1 MTDSEQAQLA
11 SVLSVDAKYLAD
23 CVDQFRAVGEV
34 RIPVTSAEVLLAN
47 YQLAIKALGGAAGE
61 EPKAIEHPSLR
72 GVADLKVARDEAA
85 KQMTTASEMVRSVL
99 GYSTPGGSG
108 T

>member
-23 CVDQFRAVGEV
+23 CVEQFRAVGEV
-34 RIPVTSAEVLLAN
+34 RIPVTSSEVLLAN
-47 YQLAIKALGGAAGE
+47 YLLAIKALGGAVG

-72 GVADLKVARDEAA
+72 GADQLKLAREEATKLMA
-85 KQMTTASEMVRSVL
+85 DANAAVRAAL
-99 GYSTPGGSG
+99 GITPGGG
-108 T
+108 PG

>member
-23 CVDQFRAVGEV
+23 CVEQFRAVGEV

-47 YQLAIKALGGAAGE
+47 YLLAIKALGGAVE
-61 EPKAIEHPSLR
+61 EKRPLEHPSLR
-72 GVADLKVARDEAA
+72 GADQMKTAREQAERQMAEAN
-85 KQMTTASEMVRSVL
+85 ASIKSAL
-99 GYSTPGGSG
+99 GLLPGG
-108 T
+108 